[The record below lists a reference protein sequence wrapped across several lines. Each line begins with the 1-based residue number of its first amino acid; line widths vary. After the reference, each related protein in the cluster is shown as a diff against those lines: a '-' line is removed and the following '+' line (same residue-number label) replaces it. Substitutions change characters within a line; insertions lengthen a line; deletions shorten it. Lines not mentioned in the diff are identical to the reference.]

1 MLPFSRLYK
10 LAQTI
15 VAFGIAQLA
24 QSLDLNLADVLA
36 GELELGTHL
45 VQGVIMTILRS
56 PTRLDDDALTE

>member
-56 PTRLDDDALTE
+56 PTRLDDDALPE